1 VKSLIPALILLILLP
16 HFRPL
21 SDPGCPH
28 HGKGCVHGSS
38 CPTAERQV
46 ARNAICHTGEAP
58 AHEEVKKYRCS
69 ISSCHSEETRL
80 IDIDMPLVIAP
91 AVSMNSMV
99 SAPAFTNDPQRKEDL
114 SPRDILEP
122 PESLSYS
129 C

>member
-1 VKSLIPALILLILLP
+1 MLLP
-16 HFRPL
+16 YFSPL
-21 SDPGCPH
+21 GDPGCPH

-38 CPTAERQV
+38 CPTAERQ
-46 ARNAICHTGEAP
+46 AAQNAICHTGGAP

-80 IDIDMPLVIAP
+80 TDIDMPLVVDQA
-91 AVSMNSMV
+91 ASMSAMV
-99 SAPAFTNDPQRKEDL
+99 SIPSFTNEPQRKEYL

-122 PESLSYS
+122 PEGLSYS